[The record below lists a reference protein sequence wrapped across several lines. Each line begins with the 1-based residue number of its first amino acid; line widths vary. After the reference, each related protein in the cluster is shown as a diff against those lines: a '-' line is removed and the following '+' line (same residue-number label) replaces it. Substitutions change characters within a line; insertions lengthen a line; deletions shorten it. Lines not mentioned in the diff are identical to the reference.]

1 MRRIK
6 PEGSYHALIGHM
18 DEAGGVEEFDEG
30 LTQYSSPDEFVLGPD
45 GDLWFADDASAIGG
59 SAIGRISPEGAITR
73 FTTGLGASRPRRI
86 VVGPGGNF
94 WFTGV
99 GDSPAIGFATPEGA
113 ISAFS
118 LPGRPRDL
126 VGGPDGNIWFT
137 YGGESVSPASGE
149 IKEFRD
155 GLNQEGSIWD
165 IAVGPGGYIWFTN
178 PGANDV
184 DRVSEQGEITEIGNG
199 GLVEPRDITAGPD
212 GNMWFTYWRG
222 IGKVSLQGEVT
233 SLREKIA
240 PDSSPREIV
249 SGPDGRLWFV
259 SYGESAIPAIGR
271 IIPGMPKLQ
280 PVLGK
285 HSSDR
290 LPEGMAS
297 TAPYRL
303 NLILDRSLG
312 LSRRQD
318 SGQSRG

>member
-1 MRRIK
+1 MK
-6 PEGSYHALIGHM
+6 E
-18 DEAGGVEEFDEG
+18 DGGAVITLFHTG
-30 LTQYSSPDEFVLGPD
+30 LAAASQPLEIVSSQNDY
-45 GDLWFADDASAIGG
+45 LWFSDVSD
-59 SAIGRISPEGAITR
+59 T
-73 FTTGLGASRPRRI
+73 
-86 VVGPGGNF
+86 
-94 WFTGV
+94 
-99 GDSPAIGFATPEGA
+99 SPAIG
-113 ISAFS
+113 
-118 LPGRPRDL
+118 R
-126 VGGPDGNIWFT
+126 
-137 YGGESVSPASGE
+137 VSMSGE

-184 DRVSEQGEITEIGNG
+184 GRVSEQGEITEIGNG

-271 IIPGMPKLQ
+271 IIPGD
-280 PVLGK
+280 
-285 HSSDR
+285 DR
-290 LPEGMAS
+290 PSPEQRP
-297 TAPYRL
+297 PYEPP
-303 NLILDRSLG
+303 G
-312 LSRRQD
+312 LSFTPGRLALQQPGARVSRRGKVVIRLACQSSSPC
-318 SGQSRG
+318 SGNILLTAYQRGWRARRLIGSTSYSIAAWGSVGVRIQVNRAGRKLLAQGDKATFRLETNPSTTDFPLNRQLKLRLAGR